1 MGSAKRALQLQSVV
15 LLLLNSCKGCK
26 GVPVGRP
33 FLVSAIWLAYS
44 GTTPETQQVHVMK
57 LYASLQAR
65 VTLVLSSLGLTGA
78 TDKFIRVTE
87 L

>member
-1 MGSAKRALQLQSVV
+1 MGWGERAPQLRRVV
-15 LLLLNSCKGCK
+15 LPLLSSCKGCM

-33 FLVSAIWLAYS
+33 FPVSSIWLAYS

-57 LYASLQAR
+57 LCAGLQAR
-65 VTLVLSSLGLTGA
+65 VTLVLSSLGLAGA